1 VVSRITAGGSF
12 AELLNHRLHGYH
24 DLVKGLNA
32 AFLEGENPK
41 ACTLCHLINLEGYSN
56 YAVLLLLLL
65 CLIGCLRDWVQG
77 GCSRLRRTVW
87 TSW

>member
-1 VVSRITAGGSF
+1 MVSRITAGGSF

-41 ACTLCHLINLEGYSN
+41 ACTLCHLINLESN
-56 YAVLLLLLL
+56 SDNAVLLLLLL
-65 CLIGCLRDWVQG
+65 CLIGCLRDGVQG
-77 GCSRLRRTVW
+77 GCCWLRRTVW
-87 TSW
+87 AAW